1 MGEQMEFP
9 ETFEEFLAK
18 FSFTDKKALY
28 TNGSELIP
36 VFRVLQAVGH
46 YFNHVTVK
54 EALLAYMEGALN
66 ISKEHN
72 DIIKKYYKEFT
83 AIQATLSKDF
93 IKKLTAE
100 EAMSLVLSYR
110 HVIFQYGCY
119 ATNVPIDKS
128 ISNIQSTPSSPTS
141 VLRVDINSSEDN

>member
-1 MGEQMEFP
+1 MGEPMGFP
-9 ETFEEFLAK
+9 ETFEEFIHT
-18 FSFTDKKALY
+18 FSFTDTEKLY

-36 VFRVLQAVGH
+36 VFRVLQAVRH

-54 EALLAYMEGALN
+54 EALLAYMGGASD

-93 IKKLTAE
+93 IKKLTAQ
-100 EAMSLVLSYR
+100 EAMSLVLGYR
-110 HVIFQYGCY
+110 HVIFQYGRY
-119 ATNVPIDKS
+119 VTNVPVDTS
-128 ISNIQSTPSSPTS
+128 VSNIQSTHSSPTS
-141 VLRVDINSSEDN
+141 ALRVDINSSEDN